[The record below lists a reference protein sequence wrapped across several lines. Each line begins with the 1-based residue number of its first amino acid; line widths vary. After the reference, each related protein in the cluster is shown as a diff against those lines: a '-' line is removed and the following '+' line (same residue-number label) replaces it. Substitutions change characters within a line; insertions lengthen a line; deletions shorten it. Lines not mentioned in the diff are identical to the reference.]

1 MKCSECQ
8 TDMHDGYIKA
18 NGKSIDWFFDDQS
31 GLAKFFGS
39 GQHITNLMGK
49 VQGAYCPKCNH
60 IKLIEVTLKLPKQ

>member
-1 MKCSECQ
+1 
-8 TDMHDGYIKA
+8 MHDGYIKA